1 MADRQVTRTGKDGQG
16 DITKLCNPGTAW
28 SPRSKA
34 DAIRDIRDRVHTYHV
49 VWPGNVR
56 TEIRVVDGPTGPYL
70 RTDRDN
76 TTKNNLQDLPDC

>member
-1 MADRQVTRTGKDGQG
+1 MADRQVTRTGKDSQG
-16 DITKLCNPGTAW
+16 DITKLCNHGAEW

-34 DAIRDIRDRVHTYHV
+34 DAIRDIQSGTHTYHV

-56 TEIRVVDGPTGPYL
+56 TAIRVVPGPTGPYL
-70 RTDRDN
+70 RTDKDN